1 MKTLKLSV
9 NNVLKGAKVLKQLNP
24 TNAALELVN
33 RLMINEVVIKSDAS
47 IMGLEAHKLYASRS
61 YSSFNIDVVNR
72 NGIDV
77 KRVKYFIEQFQNG
90 TFVYVLGTSY
100 VNRVQ
105 DENGKTKLVFRD
117 GVHKAIAQMLLGLPV
132 VYMILN
138 ETVSAD
144 MMAHFNSSVNPKW
157 SVNDHFSSALTGG
170 YSLAIEFDKIIN
182 NAVNQYGLAVSKI
195 KPSELYGLIKQ
206 NTKHFGGG
214 MAAPKRSDY
223 NSNTLAEQ
231 TKSEQFKDLLDAFIR
246 IKIAFKHD
254 RDCYKI
260 SKETF
265 NLHFNKTMSFN
276 LTRFVRNIE
285 QQKIVHDSKVQT
297 IRKEI
302 LRVSEI

>member
-9 NNVLKGAKVLKQLNP
+9 NNVLKGSKGLKQLTP
-24 TNAALELVN
+24 TNAALELVS
-33 RLMINEVVIKSDAS
+33 RLMINEVVIKSES
-47 IMGLEAHKLYASRS
+47 SVMGLEAHKLYSS
-61 YSSFNIDVVNR
+61 KNYSSFNIDAVNR

-100 VNRVQ
+100 VNRIK
-105 DENGKTKLVFRD
+105 DDNGKTKLVFRD
-117 GVHKAIAQMLLGLPV
+117 GVHKAIAQMLLGLPI

-138 ETVSAD
+138 EEVSAD

-157 SVNDHFSSALTGG
+157 SVSDHFSSALAGG

-182 NAVNQYGLAVSKI
+182 NAVNNYGLAVNKI
-195 KPSELYGLIKQ
+195 KPSELFGLVKQ
-206 NTKHFGGG
+206 STKHFGGG
-214 MAAPKRSDY
+214 MLAPQRGDY
-223 NSNTLAEQ
+223 NSDTMAEQ

-246 IKIAFKHD
+246 IKIALKYD
-254 RDCYKI
+254 RDCYKVT
-260 SKETF
+260 KETF

-285 QQKIVHDSKVQT
+285 QQTIVHDSKVNS